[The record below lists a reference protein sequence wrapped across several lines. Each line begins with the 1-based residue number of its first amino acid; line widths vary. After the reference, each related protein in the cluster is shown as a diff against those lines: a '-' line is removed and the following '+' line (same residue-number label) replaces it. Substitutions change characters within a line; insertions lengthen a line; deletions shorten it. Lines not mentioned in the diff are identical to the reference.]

1 MLNDFVPLI
10 CVRMTSNIV
19 TIDLSALRH
28 NFKTVKEWIGPS
40 ARILCV
46 VKSDAYGH
54 GMLPVAKV
62 LESIGTDYFGVFEA
76 EEGIALRK
84 AGIRL
89 STLVLKGIDADEIP
103 AVVEYDLTPGVFDLS
118 ITEQLSDYA
127 LQYGKVVPIHI
138 KVDTGMGRLGV
149 PWEEASAF
157 IKTLLHMKGVT
168 PAGIFSHFSV
178 ADEPGHP
185 FTDVQLERFQKVV
198 AVAHDLGIKN
208 PQIHIANSGA
218 ILNQKW
224 LENHLFRP
232 GIVLYGS
239 PPSGVCQHID
249 KLKPVMSFRSR
260 VIQVK
265 AVPPGTSISYG
276 RTYTAEAQRVIATI
290 PVGYDDGYSRLLSNK
305 GAVLIRG
312 KRAPIVGTVCMNLT
326 MVDVTD
332 IEGVSPGDEVVL
344 LGRQG
349 TDCITAEEIAEQIGT
364 ISYEVYCTIGKSNKR
379 YYVGDLS

>member
-10 CVRMTSNIV
+10 CAHMTSNIV

-28 NFKTVKEWIGPS
+28 NFKKVKEWIGPS

-76 EEGIALRK
+76 EEGIVLRE
-84 AGIRL
+84 AGIRAP
-89 STLVLKGIDADEIP
+89 TLVLKGIDADEIP
-103 AVVEYDLTPGVFDLS
+103 AAVEYDLTPGVFDLG
-118 ITEQLSDYA
+118 IIEQLSDYA
-127 LQYGKVVPIHI
+127 LKHGKVVPIHI
-138 KVDTGMGRLGV
+138 KVDTGMGRIGV
-149 PWEEASAF
+149 PWEETAAF
-157 IKTLLHMKGVT
+157 IKTLLHMKGVAPT
-168 PAGIFSHFSV
+168 GIFSHFSV
-178 ADEPGHP
+178 ADEPDHP
-185 FTDVQLERFQKVV
+185 FTDVQLERFRKVV

-208 PQIHIANSGA
+208 PEIHIANSGA
-218 ILNQKW
+218 ILNHKG

-232 GIVLYGS
+232 GIILYGS
-239 PPSGVCQHID
+239 PPSAACPHID
-249 KLKPVMSFRSR
+249 ELKPVMSFRSR
-260 VIQVK
+260 VVQVK
-265 AVPPGTSISYG
+265 TVNRGASISYG
-276 RTYTAEAQRVIATI
+276 RTYIAEAQRVIATI

-305 GAVLIRG
+305 GGALIRE

-332 IEGVSPGDEVVL
+332 IESVSPGDEVVL

-349 TDCITAEEIAEQIGT
+349 ADCITAEEIAEQSGT
-364 ISYEVYCTIGKSNKR
+364 ISYEVYCSIGKSNKR
-379 YYVGDLS
+379 CYIGDVS